1 MPVAFRFEST
11 KSASP
16 GQNHE
21 VEHLQPRASAR
32 ACLLRRHHHN
42 WFMAMTYWQE
52 LVYKVG
58 VERARSS
65 FGCARIAGLGHVN
78 YTTALPAFDPQA
90 FIPT

>member
-1 MPVAFRFEST
+1 MTCKIHTIRT
-11 KSASP
+11 ASP
-16 GQNHE
+16 ERRHE
-21 VEHLQPRASAR
+21 VEHLQPRTSAR

-52 LVYKVG
+52 FVYKVG

-78 YTTALPAFDPQA
+78 YTTALPASDPQA